1 NLKKGAGESEAKAA
15 RDSKLAE
22 LSMRYEKNLMNPKEA
37 LSLGSVSSVVMPGY
51 TRNVLGRELNY
62 LISHY
67 KPESMS
73 GVQREFE

>member
-1 NLKKGAGESEAKAA
+1 MSYVEAKSIS
-15 RDSKLAE
+15 DGKLAK
-22 LSMRYEKNLMNPKEA
+22 LSMRYEKDLMNPKEA
-37 LSLGSVSSVVMPGY
+37 LALGSVSSVIMPGY